1 MDVVEEGL
9 EGFIEH
15 MCEMV
20 LKLLC
25 SLDSKE
31 EIHEFGK
38 AGQIFLMVAVVSVP

>member
-9 EGFIEH
+9 EGLIEH
-15 MCEMV
+15 VCEMV
-20 LKLLC
+20 LKLLG

-38 AGQIFLMVAVVSVP
+38 AG